1 MQRKDLSHEVA
12 LGLGMIRVRNAAVDR
27 TSLLASGRVAKPHT
41 LRASLDMDDIDV
53 PPEPDRFV
61 RARRL
66 TSTAADAIVG
76 DE

>member
-1 MQRKDLSHEVA
+1 MQREDLSHEVT
-12 LGLGMIRVRNAAVDR
+12 LGLRMVRVQSAAVDR

-66 TSTAADAIVG
+66 TSTAEDAVVG